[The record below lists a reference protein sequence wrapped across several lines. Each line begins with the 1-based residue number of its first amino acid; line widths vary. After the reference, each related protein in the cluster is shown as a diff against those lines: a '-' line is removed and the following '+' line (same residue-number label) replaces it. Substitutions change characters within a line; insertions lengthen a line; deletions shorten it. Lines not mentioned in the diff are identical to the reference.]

1 MVTAAGTAQ
10 VFHLIP
16 LHRSVCPV
24 SKSAANVLCFFIS
37 PKYFL
42 LFFIR
47 EVYEVLQSIMN
58 IATVAILNEKNVNWD
73 LILQHPCT
81 KSAASLHR

>member
-42 LFFIR
+42 LFFIEKTVPER
-47 EVYEVLQSIMN
+47 YSTLVPIVQHRYTNN
-58 IATVAILNEKNVNWD
+58 IT
-73 LILQHPCT
+73 
-81 KSAASLHR
+81 